1 MNKLLL
7 VLFSIVLF
15 VLLAVTGTLL
25 FAFSQSGNDVLKGY
39 IQSRL
44 EKEIGLP
51 VDVRKFRLESGK
63 VRLVMRVNKQADV
76 EVVSHYDLLS
86 QSFSGIYALDAK
98 QFTYKNI
105 HLRQAKIKGHFK
117 GIAKDILVDGQGTA
131 LDAKVKYT
139 FRVIE
144 SKPQNI
150 VATMQGVAFAEV
162 LELAGQPALADGKLD
177 MDINMPDIGEEF
189 ANGYAKIILHPSQFN
204 TALVAKMYDL
214 KIPQKSMLDGKVD
227 IKLKGSLL
235 NILAKVNSD
244 LFHLKLDKTS
254 VDIQKKTVEGSYG
267 MDVKEMAILTQNKLS
282 GAFKVMGDFTV
293 QEKAYSLKGLSKSL
307 GGALLFDLGEV
318 NKFHFEKLALS
329 KIEHLFKQPQYLQG
343 LLSGTV
349 DVDKGF
355 KNGRYKVNIQKGKFG
370 AKSIKKVLGYQI
382 PSDNSFSLDSQGK
395 IDKYVLTSSL
405 TLKSTLS
412 DLTLNDVVYA
422 IKEKK
427 LKTDYELFVPDIGV
441 LIPNNTAVKRGYLSV
456 KGDLAFDNFLRIN
469 GHANGLGEKLD
480 FSYDTKTASVNA
492 KGLFVEKLLSLSAL
506 PHYVKGKLSATVK
519 LNDVKKVEG
528 SFNIHGDK
536 LSTQSYVM
544 ERLLGKKLAMNMSL
558 QTKGTLKDKKAYF
571 QTKLDTDMGK
581 LRLNNAVFN
590 TKTKTFKS
598 VYKLDI
604 PSLEKA
610 EVLLGRK
617 LYGSMALAGDI
628 VKDKVLD
635 AAGKTQSLGGSI
647 DYRLQGDTLKSTLTD
662 VPVERILR
670 MLGHTP
676 LVQGTAFGTLVYH
689 TKSKIGRLDLD
700 IKSFQLKAN
709 STTNTVKMFIG
720 KDPARTIYKTTTLH
734 AKINGDITRYTLT
747 AKGSHSSITISDGV
761 VDKKKDTHRAK
772 FKFVYEKY
780 VVTGSIGGSVAHPT
794 IIIDPSAI
802 MQSKTGKK
810 IQKKLDKALGKDMGK
825 AVGGF
830 LKGIKF

>member
-7 VLFSIVLF
+7 VLLSTVLF
-15 VLLAVTGTLL
+15 LLLAVTGTLL

-39 IQSRL
+39 IQTRL
-44 EKEIGLP
+44 EEEIGLP
-51 VDVRKFRLESGK
+51 VDVRKFKLEAGKARLM
-63 VRLVMRVNKQADV
+63 MRVNKQADV
-76 EVVSHYDLLS
+76 EVVTHYDLLS
-86 QSFSGIYALDAK
+86 QSFSGIYLLDAK
-98 QFTYKNI
+98 QFHYEKI
-105 HLRQAKIKGHFK
+105 DVRQAKIKGHFK
-117 GIAKDILVDGQGTA
+117 GVATDVLVDGQGTA

-139 FRVIE
+139 FRLLE

-150 VATMQGVAFAEV
+150 VATMQGVSLAEV
-162 LELAGQPALADGKLD
+162 LALSGQPALADGKLD

-204 TALVAKMYDL
+204 TALVETMYDL
-214 KIPQKSMLDGKVD
+214 KIPNKSTLDGNVD

-235 NILAKVNSD
+235 NVLAKANSN
-244 LFHLKLDKTS
+244 LFHLKVDKTS
-254 VDIQKKTVEGSYG
+254 VDMKEKAVEGSYS

-282 GAFKVMGDFTV
+282 GAFKVVGDFTV
-293 QEKAYSLKGLSKSL
+293 KDKAYSVKGLSKSL

-318 NKFHFEKLALS
+318 NKFHFEKLSLS
-329 KIEHLFKQPQYLQG
+329 KIEHLLKQPQYLQG
-343 LLSGTV
+343 LLSGTA

-355 KNGRYKVNIQKGKFG
+355 STGHYKLNIQKGKFG
-370 AKSIKKVLGYQI
+370 VKSIKKALGYQI
-382 PSDNSFSLDSQGK
+382 PSDNSFTLDSQGEIEK
-395 IDKYVLTSSL
+395 HILSSSL
-405 TLKSTLS
+405 SLKSTVSDVTLS
-412 DLTLNDVVYA
+412 DVVYD
-422 IKEKK
+422 IKAKK
-427 LKTDYELFVPDIGV
+427 LKTDYDLFVPDIG
-441 LIPNNTAVKRGYLSV
+441 LFIPNNTAVKRGYLSV
-456 KGDLAFDNFLRIN
+456 KGDLSFDTFLCIN
-469 GHANGLGEKLD
+469 GHTNGLGEKLD
-480 FSYDTKTASVNA
+480 FSYDSKTASVDA

-506 PHYVKGKLSATVK
+506 PRYMKGKLSASVK
-519 LNDVKKVEG
+519 LSDVKKVEG
-528 SFNIHGDK
+528 SFAIHGDK

-571 QTKLDTDMGK
+571 QTKIDSDMGK
-581 LRLNNAVFN
+581 LKLNNAVFN
-590 TKTKTFKS
+590 TNTKTFKS
-598 VYKLDI
+598 TYTLDI

-617 LYGSMALAGDI
+617 LYGSIALAGEI
-628 VKDKVLD
+628 VKDKLLD
-635 AAGKTQSLGGSI
+635 VTGKTQSLGGSI

-662 VPVERILR
+662 VSVERILR

-676 LVQGTAFGTLVYH
+676 LVQGAAFGTLVYN
-689 TKSKIGRLDLD
+689 TKSKTGKLDLD

-720 KDPARTIYKTTTLH
+720 KDPARTIYKTTTLN
-734 AKINGDITRYTLT
+734 AKIDGDITRYTLE

-780 VVTGSIGGSVAHPT
+780 VVTGAIGGSVAHPS
-794 IIIDPSAI
+794 IVIDPSAI
-802 MQSKTGKK
+802 MQSKTGEK
-810 IQKKLDKALGKDMGK
+810 IQKKLDKALGGDMGK